1 MRSLVTRCLETI
13 RRPVKEGRFVLLC
26 VGIASI
32 SGILSSASAQ
42 APAVSETSLTYGR
55 SVQNRAL
62 TATILGNGA
71 NTTLIFGDF
80 HGDERNTPGVV
91 EKLRLYL
98 QQHPN
103 ELTGRRVI
111 LVPYANPDG
120 WNAKTRVNARG
131 VDINRNFPYGW
142 KTVGRAER
150 YNPGPSPAS
159 EPETKSIISL
169 LQTYHPNKIV
179 SIHCPL
185 HLLNWDGE
193 NGKRIA
199 AVMHEKNGYK
209 VKGYIG
215 YPTPG
220 SFGDY
225 CSKQVKIGL
234 VTLELADSTVDKAW
248 QENREALLAAIRL
261 DLAH

>member
-1 MRSLVTRCLETI
+1 M
-13 RRPVKEGRFVLLC
+13 
-26 VGIASI
+26 VGIIGGA
-32 SGILSSASAQ
+32 GAQ
-42 APAVSETSLTYGR
+42 APTVRETSAVYGH
-55 SVQNRAL
+55 SAQNRPL
-62 TATILGNGA
+62 TAYILGNGA

-91 EKLRLYL
+91 ENLRTYL
-98 QQHPN
+98 KQHPA

-120 WNAKTRVNARG
+120 WNARTRVNAHK

-142 KTVGRAER
+142 KPVGRADR
-150 YNPGPSPAS
+150 YNPGPSAAS
-159 EPETKSIISL
+159 EPETKAIMSL

-193 NGKRIA
+193 DGKRIA
-199 AVMHEKNGYK
+199 AVMHPKNNYT

-234 VTLELADSTVDKAW
+234 VTLELADTSVDKAW
-248 QENREALLAAIRL
+248 QENREALLAAIHL
-261 DLAH
+261 DLSPK